1 MLGVCGIKAMIPKGK
16 RAARMRIDRHVTK
29 TLMTAALLGSGIM
42 LGACAPQYK
51 NHGYIPL
58 QENLDQITVGRDTR
72 DTVAATVGV
81 PASAG
86 LLTNSGYYYVRSRRK
101 AIGFLAPTEVE
112 REVVAISFSSKG
124 VVQNV
129 ERFGLERGNVITL
142 DRRVTSS
149 PVSDKSFIR
158 QLLGN
163 IGRFNPAAIAG

>member
-1 MLGVCGIKAMIPKGK
+1 
-16 RAARMRIDRHVTK
+16 MRINRHVTK
-29 TLMTAALLGSGIM
+29 TLMTAALVSVGLT
-42 LGACAPQYK
+42 LGACTPQYQ

-58 QENLDQITVGRDTR
+58 QEDLDQITVGKDTR
-72 DTVAATVGV
+72 ETVAATVGV

-86 LLTNSGYYYVRSRRK
+86 LLKNSGYYYVHSRRK
-101 AIGFLAPTEVE
+101 AIGFLEPKVIE
-112 REVVAISFSSKG
+112 REVVAISFSSNG

-163 IGRFNPAAIAG
+163 IGRFNPAGIAG